1 MSAIIENPPAEPREV
16 DVEEVETVTI
26 RFAGD
31 SGDGMQ
37 LTGTQF
43 TNTSAIVGNDI
54 STLPDFPAEI
64 RAPAGSLPG
73 VSGFQL
79 NFSSRDIR
87 TPGDQPNVLVAMNPA
102 ALKVNLPDLEDG
114 GTIIVNTDE
123 FNKENLKKANYQ
135 SNPLEDDTLA
145 GYRVH
150 RLPIT
155 TINIRALQEAG
166 VKLSRKEMDRCKNFF
181 ALGLLYWLYDRPME
195 PTLEWVN
202 DKFKKNPE
210 VIRANEVALKTGYNF
225 ADTTEVFTTHYK
237 VKKAVI
243 APGKY
248 RKITGNEATAIG
260 FVAAAE
266 LTGRPLFYGSYPI
279 TPASDILHELS
290 RHKNFGVKTFQ
301 AEDEIAAVCA
311 AIGASFV
318 GHVGVTGTSGPGVA
332 LKQEAI
338 GLAVMTELPL
348 VIINVQRGGPS
359 TGLPTKTEQADLFQA
374 VWGRNGECPAI
385 VVAPASPADC
395 FTMAIEAVLLA
406 YRYMWPVFYLSDGYL
421 PNGAEPWLTPD
432 IEHLPAI
439 EVKCTTDPAN
449 FMPYARDEETL
460 ARPYAIPGTPGLE
473 HRIGGIE
480 KQHMTGNVNYAPE
493 NHHFMV
499 MMRQA
504 KVDRAAQ
511 DIPDVE
517 VFGEKSGKVL
527 VLGWG
532 STYGSITSAVEK
544 MRGEG
549 KSGSSAHLRH
559 LNPFPANLGEV
570 LRSFERVIVPE
581 MNLGQ
586 LATMIRAKYLVDAV
600 AFSKV
605 KGRPFQIREI
615 VRKVEEYLER
625 LCVTLK
631 AQATTVERPSV
642 REMYA
647 EGLRYFMGEG
657 SLNNALAQLCADLER
672 HEIDYMV
679 ISAVALM
686 AHGYPRFTED
696 IDLVLTREGLE
707 AFP

>member
-1 MSAIIENPPAEPREV
+1 MSAVLEPP
-16 DVEEVETVTI
+16 VETINKQLEELDTVTI

-79 NFSSRDIR
+79 NFSSHDIR

-102 ALKVNLPDLEDG
+102 ALKVNLPDLEEG
-114 GTIIVNTDE
+114 GTMIINTDE
-123 FNKENLKKANYQ
+123 FTKENLEHAAYK
-135 SNPLEDDTLA
+135 SNPLEDGSLT

-150 RLPIT
+150 MLPIST
-155 TINIRALQEAG
+155 LNVNALKG
-166 VKLSRKEMDRCKNFF
+166 NVDLSRKEIARCKNFF
-181 ALGLLYWLYDRPME
+181 ALGVLYWLYDRPLD
-195 PTLEWVN
+195 PTLNWIN
-202 DKFKKNPE
+202 AKFRKNPE
-210 VIRANEVALKTGYNF
+210 LAKANEVALKTGYNF
-225 ADTTEVFTTHYK
+225 AETTEVFTTHYT

-243 APGKY
+243 APGRY

-260 FVAAAE
+260 FVTAAE
-266 LTGRPLFYGSYPI
+266 LAGRTLFYGSYPI
-279 TPASDILHELS
+279 TPASDILHELA

-311 AIGASFV
+311 AIGASFA
-318 GHVGVTGTSGPGVA
+318 GHVGLTGTSGPGVA

-385 VVAPASPADC
+385 VIAPATPSDC
-395 FTMAIEAVLLA
+395 FDMAIEAVRLA
-406 YRYMWPVFYLSDGYL
+406 FKYMVPVFYLSDGYL
-421 PNGAEPWLTPD
+421 ANGAEPWAV
-432 IEHLPAI
+432 PAI
-439 EVKCTTDPAN
+439 ERLPRIEVKFATDPKN
-449 FMPYARDEETL
+449 FMPYARDERTL
-460 ARPYAIPGTPGLE
+460 ARPWALPGTPGLE

-480 KQHMTGNVNYAPE
+480 KQNITGNVNYDPE
-493 NHHFMV
+493 NHHLMV
-499 MMRQA
+499 KLRQE
-504 KVDRAAQ
+504 KVDRAVA
-511 DIPDVE
+511 DIPPVE
-517 VFGEKSGKVL
+517 VFGDQSGKVL

-532 STYGSITSAVEK
+532 STYGSITSAVER
-544 MRGEG
+544 MRNEG
-549 KSGSSAHLRH
+549 KSVSSVHLRH
-559 LNPFPANLGEV
+559 LNPFPGNLGAV
-570 LRSFERVIVPE
+570 LSNFETVIIPE

-586 LATMIRAKYLVDAV
+586 LCTMIRAKYLVDAV

-615 VRKVEEYLER
+615 VRKVEEYL
-625 LCVTLK
+625 
-631 AQATTVERPSV
+631 
-642 REMYA
+642 
-647 EGLRYFMGEG
+647 
-657 SLNNALAQLCADLER
+657 
-672 HEIDYMV
+672 
-679 ISAVALM
+679 
-686 AHGYPRFTED
+686 
-696 IDLVLTREGLE
+696 
-707 AFP
+707 

>member
-1 MSAIIENPPAEPREV
+1 MSTVIDTPPTEQ
-16 DVEEVETVTI
+16 VEKNFEEIDTVTI

-43 TNTSAIVGNDI
+43 TNTSAVLGNDI

-79 NFSSRDIR
+79 NFSSQDIR

-102 ALKVNLPDLEDG
+102 ALKVNLSDLEEG
-114 GTIIVNTDE
+114 GTVIVNTDE
-123 FNKENLKKANYQ
+123 FNKENLKKAAYAA
-135 SNPLEDDTLA
+135 NPLEDGTLA

-150 RLPIT
+150 QLPIT
-155 TINIRALQEAG
+155 TLNMNALKEQ

-181 ALGLLYWLYDRPME
+181 ALGVLYWLYDRPLDS
-195 PTLEWVN
+195 TLDWIRS
-202 DKFKKNPE
+202 KFTKLPE
-210 VIRANEVALKTGYNF
+210 VAKANEIALRTGYNF
-225 ADTTEVFTTHYK
+225 ADTTEVFTTHYV
-237 VKKAVI
+237 VKRAAI
-243 APGKY
+243 TPGKY

-260 FVAAAE
+260 FVAASHLA
-266 LTGRPLFYGSYPI
+266 GRALFYGSYPI

-311 AIGASFV
+311 AIGASFA
-318 GHVGVTGTSGPGVA
+318 GHIGLTGTSGPGVA

-348 VIINVQRGGPS
+348 IIVNVQRGGPS

-385 VVAPASPADC
+385 VLAPATPADC
-395 FTMAIEAVLLA
+395 FQMAVESVRLA
-406 YRYMWPVFYLSDGYL
+406 FKYMSPVFYLSDGYL
-421 PNGAEPWLTPD
+421 ANGAEPWAIPSLD
-432 IEHLPAI
+432 SLPKIDVTFAD
-439 EVKCTTDPAN
+439 DPQN
-449 FMPYARDEETL
+449 FMPYARDPETL

-480 KQHMTGNVNYAPE
+480 KQHITGNVNYDPD

-499 MMRQA
+499 EMRQA
-504 KVDRAAQ
+504 KIDRVAQ
-511 DIPDVE
+511 DIPDIE
-517 VFGEKSGKVL
+517 VFGASEGKVL

-532 STYGSITSAVEK
+532 STYGSITSAVE
-544 MRGEG
+544 RLQREG
-549 KSGSSAHLRH
+549 KPVSSAHLRY
-559 LNPFPANLGEV
+559 LNPFPKNLGEV
-570 LRSFERVIVPE
+570 LRGFERVIIPE

-586 LATMIRAKYLVDAV
+586 LCTMIRARFLVDAV

-615 VRKVEEYLER
+615 VQKVEEYL
-625 LCVTLK
+625 
-631 AQATTVERPSV
+631 
-642 REMYA
+642 
-647 EGLRYFMGEG
+647 
-657 SLNNALAQLCADLER
+657 
-672 HEIDYMV
+672 
-679 ISAVALM
+679 
-686 AHGYPRFTED
+686 
-696 IDLVLTREGLE
+696 
-707 AFP
+707 

>member
-1 MSAIIENPPAEPREV
+1 MSTVIEPPAAATVEKHF
-16 DVEEVETVTI
+16 EEVETVTI

-43 TNTSAIVGNDI
+43 TNTSAVLGNDI

-79 NFSSRDIR
+79 NFSSEDIR

-102 ALKVNLPDLEDG
+102 ALKVNLSDLEEG
-114 GTIIVNTDE
+114 GTVIINTDE
-123 FNKENLKKANYQ
+123 FNKENLKKAAYEV
-135 SNPLEDDTLA
+135 NPLEDDTLR

-150 RLPIT
+150 KLPIT
-155 TINIRALQEAG
+155 TLNMRALQDAG
-166 VKLSRKEMDRCKNFF
+166 VKLTRKEMDRCKNFF
-181 ALGLLYWLYDRPME
+181 ALGVLYWLYDRPSE
-195 PTLEWVN
+195 QTLSWIN
-202 DKFKKNPE
+202 AKFKKTPE
-210 VIRANEVALKTGYNF
+210 VARANEVALKTGYNF
-225 ADTTEVFTTHYK
+225 ADTTEVFTTHYS
-237 VKKAVI
+237 VKKAKI

-266 LTGRPLFYGSYPI
+266 LAGRPLFYGSYPI
-279 TPASDILHELS
+279 TPASDILHELA

-301 AEDEIAAVCA
+301 AEDEIAAVCS
-311 AIGASFV
+311 AIGAAFA
-318 GHVGVTGTSGPGVA
+318 GHVGLTGTSGPGVA

-348 VIINVQRGGPS
+348 VIVNVQRGGPS

-385 VVAPASPADC
+385 VIAPATPADC
-395 FTMAIEAVLLA
+395 FDMAIEAVRLA
-406 YRYMWPVFYLSDGYL
+406 FKYMTPVFYLSDGYL
-421 PNGAEPWLTPD
+421 ANGAEPWAVPEIGD
-432 IEHLPAI
+432 LPRI
-439 EVKCTTDPAN
+439 EVKFATDPEN
-449 FMPYARDEETL
+449 FLPYARDEQTL
-460 ARPYAIPGTPGLE
+460 SRPYALPGTPGLE

-480 KQHMTGNVNYAPE
+480 KQHETGNVNYEPE

-499 MMRQA
+499 LMRQA

-511 DIPDVE
+511 DIPEVE
-517 VFGEKSGKVL
+517 VFGEKTGKVL

-532 STYGSITSAVEK
+532 STYGSITSAVER
-544 MRGEG
+544 MQREG
-549 KSGSSAHLRH
+549 KSVSSAHLRH
-559 LNPFPANLGEV
+559 LNPFPRNLGEV
-570 LRSFERVIVPE
+570 LRGFERVIIPE

-600 AFSKV
+600 PFSKV

-615 VRKVEEYLER
+615 VRKVEEYL
-625 LCVTLK
+625 
-631 AQATTVERPSV
+631 
-642 REMYA
+642 
-647 EGLRYFMGEG
+647 
-657 SLNNALAQLCADLER
+657 
-672 HEIDYMV
+672 
-679 ISAVALM
+679 
-686 AHGYPRFTED
+686 
-696 IDLVLTREGLE
+696 
-707 AFP
+707 

>member
-1 MSAIIENPPAEPREV
+1 MSAIIDTPVEQHEKNR
-16 DVEEVETVTI
+16 EEVETVTI

-43 TNTSAIVGNDI
+43 TNTSAVVGNDI

-87 TPGDQPNVLVAMNPA
+87 TPGDQPGVLVAMNPA

-114 GTIIVNTDE
+114 GTLIVNTDE
-123 FNKENLKKANYQ
+123 FNKENLKKAGYDV
-135 SNPLEDDTLA
+135 SPLEDDTLR

-155 TINIRALQEAG
+155 TVNIRALQQAE
-166 VKLSRKEMDRCKNFF
+166 VKLTRKEMDRCKNFF
-181 ALGLLYWLYDRPME
+181 ALGVLYWLYDRPME
-195 PTLEWVN
+195 PTLEWIQER
-202 DKFKKNPE
+202 FAKKNPE
-210 VIRANEVALKTGYNF
+210 VARANEVALKTGYNF
-225 ADTTEVFTTHYK
+225 ADTTEVFTTHYR
-237 VKKAVI
+237 VRKAEI

-266 LTGRPLFYGSYPI
+266 LAGRPLFYGSYPI
-279 TPASDILHELS
+279 TPASDILHELA

-311 AIGASFV
+311 AIGASFA
-318 GHVGVTGTSGPGVA
+318 GHIGVTGTSGPGVA

-385 VVAPASPADC
+385 VVAPSTPADC
-395 FTMAIEAVLLA
+395 FTMAIEATRLA
-406 YRYMWPVFYLSDGYL
+406 FKYMTPVFYLSDGYL
-421 PNGAEPWLTPD
+421 ANGAEPWPVPEID
-432 IEHLPAI
+432 ALPKI
-439 EVKCTTDPAN
+439 EVKFADDPAD
-449 FMPYARDEETL
+449 FLPYARDEQTL
-460 ARPYAIPGTPGLE
+460 SRPWAIPGTPGLE

-480 KQHMTGNVNYAPE
+480 KQHLTGNVNYEPE

-499 MMRQA
+499 KLRQA
-504 KVDRAAQ
+504 KVDRAVQ
-511 DIPDVE
+511 DVPDVE
-517 VFGEKSGKVL
+517 VYGDRTGKVL

-532 STYGSITSAVEK
+532 STYGSITSAVE
-544 MRGEG
+544 RLREEG
-549 KSGSSAHLRH
+549 KSVSSAHLRH

-570 LRSFERVIVPE
+570 LRNFETVLVPE

-586 LATMIRAKYLVDAV
+586 LCTMIRARYLVDAV
-600 AFSKV
+600 PFSKV

-615 VRKVEEYLER
+615 VRKVEEYL
-625 LCVTLK
+625 
-631 AQATTVERPSV
+631 
-642 REMYA
+642 
-647 EGLRYFMGEG
+647 
-657 SLNNALAQLCADLER
+657 
-672 HEIDYMV
+672 
-679 ISAVALM
+679 
-686 AHGYPRFTED
+686 
-696 IDLVLTREGLE
+696 
-707 AFP
+707 

>member
-1 MSAIIENPPAEPREV
+1 MSAIIDNPPSENLERHL
-16 DVEEVETVTI
+16 EEVETVTI

-43 TNTSAIVGNDI
+43 TNTSAILGNDI

-114 GTIIVNTDE
+114 GTLIINSDE
-123 FNKENLKKANYQ
+123 FNKENLKKADYAA
-135 SNPLEDDTLA
+135 NPLEDDTLK

-150 RLPIT
+150 KLPIT
-155 TINIRALQEAG
+155 SVNIRALQQAG
-166 VKLSRKEMDRCKNFF
+166 VQLSRKEMDRCKNFF
-181 ALGLLYWLYDRPME
+181 ALGILYWLYDRPMDS
-195 PTLEWVN
+195 TLEWVN
-202 DKFKKNPE
+202 AKFKKTPE
-210 VIRANEVALKTGYNF
+210 IVKANTIALKTGYNF
-225 ADTTEVFTTHYK
+225 ADTTEVFTTHYT

-260 FVAAAE
+260 FVTAAE
-266 LTGRPLFYGSYPI
+266 LAGRPLFYGSYPI

-311 AIGASFV
+311 AIGASFA
-318 GHVGVTGTSGPGVA
+318 GQVGVTGTSGPGVA

-385 VVAPASPADC
+385 VVAPSTPADC
-395 FTMAIEAVLLA
+395 FTMAIEAVRLA
-406 YRYMWPVFYLSDGYL
+406 FRYMSPVFYLSDGYL
-421 PNGAEPWLTPD
+421 ANGAEPWLIPE
-432 IEHLPAI
+432 IEDLPKI
-439 EVKCTTDPAN
+439 DVKFAEDPAT

-460 ARPYAIPGTPGLE
+460 ARPYALPGTPGLE

-480 KQHMTGNVNYAPE
+480 KQHLTGNVNYDPE

-499 MMRQA
+499 LMRQA

-511 DIPDVE
+511 DIPDLE

-544 MRGEG
+544 LQTEG
-549 KSGSSAHLRH
+549 KSVSSAHLRY

-570 LRSFERVIVPE
+570 LRNFETVIVPE

-586 LATMIRAKYLVDAV
+586 LSTMIRAKFLVNAI

-615 VRKVEEYLER
+615 VKKVEEYL
-625 LCVTLK
+625 
-631 AQATTVERPSV
+631 
-642 REMYA
+642 
-647 EGLRYFMGEG
+647 
-657 SLNNALAQLCADLER
+657 
-672 HEIDYMV
+672 
-679 ISAVALM
+679 
-686 AHGYPRFTED
+686 
-696 IDLVLTREGLE
+696 
-707 AFP
+707 